1 MYRAVKVVR
10 REDFEYERTF
20 EREFEGIQ
28 HYEKVSQDHPGLVDV
43 LHVGRND
50 EAGYYY
56 YVMELA
62 DDQTGGGGE
71 PGAGTY
77 KARTLSSDLR

>member
-1 MYRAVKVVR
+1 MYLARSVTGMYRAVKVVR

-43 LHVGRND
+43 LHVGRDN
-50 EAGYYY
+50 EAGHYY

-62 DDQTGGGGE
+62 DE
-71 PGAGTY
+71 EEGTM
-77 KARTLSSDLR
+77 K

>member
-10 REDFEYERTF
+10 REDFEFERTF

-28 HYEKVSQDHPGLVDV
+28 KYEKVSQDHSCLVDV
-43 LHVGRND
+43 LHVGRNNG
-50 EAGYYY
+50 ENFYY

-62 DDQTGGGGE
+62 DDEGGWHGE
-71 PGAGTY
+71 V
-77 KARTLSSDLR
+77 DV